1 MRSILI
7 ALIVGLGVYALTN
20 VVARIISRKWDSD
33 VPVTKYTVYT
43 NGMVF
48 EHCVFSGGPLSDGKH
63 LITSDGMT
71 LILGGT
77 YAIVEEKWTTR
88 HKEDCDGS
96 VEQ

>member
-1 MRSILI
+1 MSNS
-7 ALIVGLGVYALTN
+7 LIVVIVLLGGFAIASI
-20 VVARIISRKWDSD
+20 VVRIISRKWDAD
-33 VPVTKYTVYT
+33 VPVTKYTVYI

-88 HKEDCDGS
+88 RKEDGDGS
-96 VEQ
+96 AEQ

>member
-7 ALIVGLGVYALTN
+7 AVIVGLGVYAVAA
-20 VVARIISRKWDSD
+20 VVVRIIDRKWHTD

-88 HKEDCDGS
+88 HKEGGDGS
-96 VEQ
+96 AKQ